1 MLSAASIFLSSIKAS
16 PIRLRL
22 QKSVV
27 STFIVSIINR
37 LEHYG
42 PDIGHKIIK
51 ISRLF
56 FRQGMFKYLETL
68 RYVPTS
74 VKASDNIWAAMA
86 SPSAVMIAASFS
98 NSA

>member
-42 PDIGHKIIK
+42 PDIGDKIIK

-56 FRQGMFKYLETL
+56 FRQGMFYLETL